1 VSVLVSEPRRIAVVG
16 YGNVGRCAVEAVLEA
31 PDLELAGVVRRT
43 PVRPAGLDPDI
54 PVVADI
60 AELGPVDAALL
71 AVPTRDVPRQ
81 AADLLARGV
90 NTVDSY
96 DIHGALVDLR
106 RDLDQVA
113 RRHGRVAVISAGWD
127 PGTDSIIRA
136 LLQFMAP
143 RGVTY
148 TNFGPGM
155 SMGHT
160 VAVKAIAGVRDALSV
175 TIPAGQGAH
184 RRLVYVEL
192 EPGADFEQVRQAV
205 LNDPYFK
212 YDETRVE
219 QVDRVADLVDMGHGV
234 RIERR
239 GVSGRTHNQRMA
251 FEMSIQNPALTA
263 QVMVAA
269 ARASL
274 RQAPGA
280 YTMLEI
286 PVVDFLPGDR
296 EDWLRRLV

>member
-1 VSVLVSEPRRIAVVG
+1 MSVLVSEPRRIAVVG

>member
-1 VSVLVSEPRRIAVVG
+1 MSEPRRIAVVG

>member
-1 VSVLVSEPRRIAVVG
+1 VSVLVSERRRIAVVG

>member
-1 VSVLVSEPRRIAVVG
+1 MSEPHRVAVVG

-31 PDLELAGVVRRT
+31 PDLQLAGVVRRN
-43 PVRPAGLDPDI
+43 PARPAGLEPEI
-54 PVVADI
+54 PVVTDI
-60 AELGPVDAALL
+60 AELGRVDVAVL
-71 AVPTRDVPRQ
+71 AVPTREVPQR
-81 AADLLARGV
+81 AAGLLARGV

-96 DIHGALVDLR
+96 DVHGALVDMR
-106 RDLDQVA
+106 RDLDRVA
-113 RRHGRVAVISAGWD
+113 REHGRVAVISAGWD

-160 VAVKAIAGVRDALSV
+160 VAVKAIPGVRDALSV
-175 TIPAGQGAH
+175 TIPAGEGAH

-192 EPGADFEQVRQAV
+192 EPGAEFAQVRQAV
-205 LNDPYFK
+205 LDDPYFK
-212 YDETRVE
+212 DDDTRVQ
-219 QVDRVADLVDMGHGV
+219 QVDRVADLIDMGHGV
-234 RIERR
+234 LIERR
-239 GVSGRTHNQRMA
+239 GVSGRTHNQRLA
-251 FEMSIQNPALTA
+251 FTMTIQNPALTA

>member
-1 VSVLVSEPRRIAVVG
+1 MSERRRIAVVG

>member
-1 VSVLVSEPRRIAVVG
+1 MTKRPRIAVVG

-31 PDLELAGVVRRT
+31 PDLELAGIVRRN
-43 PVRPAGLDPDI
+43 PVRPAGLEPEI

-60 AELGPVDAALL
+60 ARLDAVDVAVL

-81 AADLLARGV
+81 AAELLARGV
-90 NTVDSY
+90 NSVDSY

-106 RDLDQVA
+106 RDLDRVA
-113 RRHGRVAVISAGWD
+113 RQHGRVAVISAGWD
-127 PGTDSIIRA
+127 PGTDSVIRA

-143 RGVTY
+143 RGVTH

-175 TIPAGQGAH
+175 TVPAGEGAH
-184 RRLVYVEL
+184 RRVVYVEL
-192 EPGADFEQVRQAV
+192 EPGADFPRVREAV
-205 LNDPYFK
+205 LNDPYFAK
-212 YDETRVE
+212 DDTRVE
-219 QVDRVADLVDMGHGV
+219 QVDRVADLIDMGHGV

-239 GVSGRTHNQRMA
+239 GVSGRTHNQRFA

-286 PVVDFLPGDR
+286 PVVDFLPGER
-296 EDWLRRLV
+296 EAWLSRLV